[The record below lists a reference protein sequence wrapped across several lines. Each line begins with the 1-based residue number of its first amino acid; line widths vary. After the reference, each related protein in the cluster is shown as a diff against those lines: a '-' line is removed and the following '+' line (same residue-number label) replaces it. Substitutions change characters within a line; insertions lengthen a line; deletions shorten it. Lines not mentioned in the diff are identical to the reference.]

1 MEQIADIKKLYF
13 LGIGGI
19 GMSAL
24 ARYFHVR
31 GVEVTG
37 YDRTP
42 SPLTDTLIKEGISI
56 HFEDNPALIPA
67 DISAVIYTPAIPK
80 TLKELQYLQQK
91 NIPILKRSSML
102 GMISD
107 AKTTFAV
114 AGTHGKTS
122 TTAMISYL
130 LHAEKSISA
139 FIGGISA
146 NFDSNFVDDTNAD
159 IVVVEADEFD
169 RSFLTLH
176 PHIAVITAMD
186 ADHLDIYGTQQSL
199 EHSFNDFANQIDKN
213 GYLITKPHLLD
224 KLSVEC
230 NIVTYSYNDNTCD
243 YYAKNIRFENGV
255 QQFDIQCQNVVLK
268 DVTLAVA
275 GKHNIENAV
284 ASVAVATLAGI
295 STEAIKKQLAT
306 YKGVKRR
313 FEYIIQRNDFVY
325 IDDYAHHPKEISTCI
340 DSAKILYPDKK
351 ICGVFQ
357 PHLYTRTRDFADDFA
372 KSLSKLDSVI
382 LLDIYPA
389 RELPIE
395 GITSE
400 FLLDKITCKDKRVL
414 QKEELI
420 DYLSAHQPDVL
431 LTMGAGDIDRLV
443 TKIKERF
450 NE

>member
-56 HFEDNPALIPA
+56 HFEDNPTLIPA

-213 GYLITKPHLLD
+213 GYLITKSHLLD

-230 NIVTYSYNDNTCD
+230 NIVTMIILVIIMRKTFALKTGCSNLTYNV
-243 YYAKNIRFENGV
+243 E
-255 QQFDIQCQNVVLK
+255 
-268 DVTLAVA
+268 
-275 GKHNIENAV
+275 
-284 ASVAVATLAGI
+284 
-295 STEAIKKQLAT
+295 
-306 YKGVKRR
+306 
-313 FEYIIQRNDFVY
+313 
-325 IDDYAHHPKEISTCI
+325 
-340 DSAKILYPDKK
+340 
-351 ICGVFQ
+351 
-357 PHLYTRTRDFADDFA
+357 
-372 KSLSKLDSVI
+372 
-382 LLDIYPA
+382 
-389 RELPIE
+389 
-395 GITSE
+395 
-400 FLLDKITCKDKRVL
+400 
-414 QKEELI
+414 
-420 DYLSAHQPDVL
+420 
-431 LTMGAGDIDRLV
+431 M
-443 TKIKERF
+443 
-450 NE
+450 